1 MPDEGG
7 ATAEVIKA
15 LKLGMETE
23 KRGLE
28 SYLNFA
34 RQTKDETGKNMFIL
48 LARDELQHYEIL
60 EQALAELDVSGAWRE
75 IEIKQSLIER
85 VIPKLKER
93 DVRTHG
99 ESGVDQVGALHA
111 ALEQERRSA
120 ELYREQLAKATD
132 ARARK
137 MFQKLME
144 MEELHY
150 DILAAELDSINES
163 GFWFTIPEF
172 NLEVE

>member
-7 ATAEVIKA
+7 ATTEVIKA

-48 LARDELQHYEIL
+48 LALDELQHFEIL
-60 EQALAELDVSGAWRE
+60 ERVLTELDISGAWSE
-75 IEIKQSLIER
+75 IEIKRSLIER

-99 ESGVDQVGALHA
+99 ERGIDQS
-111 ALEQERRSA
+111 RSA
-120 ELYREQLAKATD
+120 VPPSSIANSLPRQPTRR
-132 ARARK
+132 RARC
-137 MFQKLME
+137 
-144 MEELHY
+144 
-150 DILAAELDSINES
+150 SR
-163 GFWFTIPEF
+163 G
-172 NLEVE
+172 